1 MLRERVLIVD
11 DEVDVLDLCRRVL
24 EVEGYQV
31 TTAQNGQEA
40 LQQARKH
47 SFDLL
52 LTDIKMPG
60 LTGLEV
66 AQALKELD
74 SNMVFVTMTGF
85 STMNMAIEALRL
97 GIDEFIVKPFTP
109 DDLISSVSKALER
122 VRLRRE
128 NIRLRALIPLF
139 ELSKTFL
146 STIHE
151 DDILA
156 HVVRISQKETHASGA
171 LIALLDAS
179 SGRTVTCQAT
189 GLLANVPIGPRGAGW
204 PIPWMVLDRGED
216 LSISSSDDI
225 ADVYRQALEQ
235 IGANSLIANPLI
247 MQGRP
252 IGVLCVAREAA
263 DASFSLADTE
273 MLGILGGQAGI
284 AVSNAR
290 LFAEIQQAYDELK
303 KLDHMKSE
311 FINIAAHELRTPLA
325 ILMGY
330 ASILEDEATG
340 ETRERMEIVVRNAMR
355 LRSLMDDMLN
365 LRYLETGES
374 AYTPEPVQ
382 FSDIARSALT
392 DMLPLAR
399 DKSQDVRVD
408 VPDSL
413 PIMLVD
419 RQKLEIALT
428 NLLSNSIKFTPS
440 KGRIA
445 LTARVDSDHLLVA
458 IEDTGIGIPPDAYE
472 RIFEPFVQIED
483 SLTREHGGIGLGL
496 TIARGMVE
504 RCGGTIMVQSVLGK
518 GSRFLVRV
526 PLQPA

>member
-1 MLRERVLIVD
+1 MLRERVLVVD

-40 LQQARKH
+40 LQQAQNH

-60 LTGLEV
+60 LSGLEV
-66 AQALKELD
+66 AQALKEID

-109 DDLISSVSKALER
+109 DDLISSVGKALER
-122 VRLRRE
+122 VRLRGE

-156 HVVRISQKETHASGA
+156 HVVRIAQEETSASGA
-171 LIALLDAS
+171 LIVLLDEETGQPIS
-179 SGRTVTCQAT
+179 CQAT
-189 GLLANVPIGPRGAGW
+189 GLLNSVSIGPRGTGW
-204 PIPWMVLDRGED
+204 PIAWMVLEQRED
-216 LSISSSDDI
+216 VSLSATDEID
-225 ADVYRQALEQ
+225 DVYRQSLKS
-235 IGANSLIANPLI
+235 IGAGSLIANPLVI
-247 MQGRP
+247 QGRS
-252 IGVLCVAREAA
+252 IGVLCVAREAGA
-263 DASFSLADTE
+263 TDFSLADAE
-273 MLGILGGQAGI
+273 MLAILGGQAGI

-290 LFAEIQQAYDELK
+290 LFSEIQRAYDELK

-340 ETRERMEIVVRNAMR
+340 ETRERMEIVVRNAVR

-374 AYTPEPVQ
+374 TFNPEPVQ
-382 FSDIARSALT
+382 FSDIAQSTLT
-392 DMLPLAR
+392 DLLPLAR
-399 DKSQDVRVD
+399 DKSLDVTYGRTD
-408 VPDSL
+408 IPANSA
-413 PIMLVD
+413 D
-419 RQKLEIALT
+419 RSPENGDWPHQPAIQRHQ
-428 NLLSNSIKFTPS
+428 I
-440 KGRIA
+440 
-445 LTARVDSDHLLVA
+445 HA
-458 IEDTGIGIPPDAYE
+458 IEWANRPDRKSGFGLPAGSGG
-472 RIFEPFVQIED
+472 RHGRGHSRR
-483 SLTREHGGIGLGL
+483 SL
-496 TIARGMVE
+496 
-504 RCGGTIMVQSVLGK
+504 
-518 GSRFLVRV
+518 
-526 PLQPA
+526 